1 MFSNPFTDRRKKKED
16 AIADKYAQLQAAQ
29 QQQQQQASSFGNPN
43 AMVAAP
49 IPAMDLMLDPS
60 DSKASTAD
68 PYASEDF
75 SKYLP
80 ASAQVEQSA
89 PSWTGGQATYEA
101 PSRARQCFGKLQSGF
116 MIGASLGGAFGTR
129 AMSPKR

>member
-1 MFSNPFTDRRKKKED
+1 MISNPFTDRRKKKED
-16 AIADKYAQLQAAQ
+16 DIKERYSQMQAAQ
-29 QQQQQQASSFGNPN
+29 EQQQQAPAFGNPN
-43 AMVAAP
+43 VMMAAP
-49 IPAMDLMLDPS
+49 VPAADLMLDPS

-89 PSWTGGQATYEA
+89 PSWTGGQATYEP
-101 PSRARQCFGKLQSGF
+101 PSRARQC
-116 MIGASLGGAFGTR
+116 LG
-129 AMSPKR
+129 